1 MQRHIPSNTGD
12 QLEIMSNGRYKSN
25 VHRVV
30 VNNEA
35 TRVSIALAHGPS
47 LETVVQPA
55 DELVDDANGDSVMY
69 KAMKYK
75 DYLQLQQSIFLQLLL
90 IRYTDF

>member
-1 MQRHIPSNTGD
+1 MHQ
-12 QLEIMSNGRYKSN
+12 IMSNGRYKSN

-30 VNNEA
+30 VNSKA

-55 DELVDDANGDSVMY
+55 DELVDAANGTSTGS

-75 DYLQLQQSIFLQLLL
+75 DYLKLQQSNQLDGKSCLDRVR
-90 IRYTDF
+90 IPNYK